1 MLDKSDTFFL
11 PKIERLVEGL
21 PGTEF
26 APSYV
31 FRANRSSSGGNQTWI
46 HEAKI
51 KLQKQQQK
59 KQEKALKAAK
69 HSEVKAKQEQ
79 EKVSHIPHVC
89 LMLEECHQLIFLL
102 LPLLVVETKT
112 SRATGIGQ
120 EASQGGGREQEE
132 EKASGETSRTA

>member
-1 MLDKSDTFFL
+1 MLDKSDTFFQ

-59 KQEKALKAAK
+59 KQEKALKTAK
-69 HSEVKAKQEQ
+69 HSEAKAKQEQ
-79 EKVSHIPHVC
+79 EKVSPHLQVC
-89 LMLEECHQLIFLL
+89 LLLEECHTNSYFYYLF
-102 LPLLVVETKT
+102 V
-112 SRATGIGQ
+112 SC
-120 EASQGGGREQEE
+120 
-132 EKASGETSRTA
+132 